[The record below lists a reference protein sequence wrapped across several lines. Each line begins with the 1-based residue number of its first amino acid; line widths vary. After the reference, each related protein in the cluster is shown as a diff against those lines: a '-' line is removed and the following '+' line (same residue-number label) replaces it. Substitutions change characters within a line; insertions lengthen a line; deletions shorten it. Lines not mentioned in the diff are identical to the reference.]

1 MPTRL
6 ITPSQLSLFSISPV
20 NGAWWEE
27 LQQCIPLD
35 LTEVVRADQAVDASG
50 MGRDAAGGQHTP
62 HHPFHPFGVVL
73 DLGAVLAEDPPGDVF
88 RGCRAASSEQ
98 LHQHQRLVDV
108 QHAHPPVDV
117 LRKVFIRTGSCGLH
131 Q

>member
-50 MGRDAAGGQHTP
+50 MRRDAVGGQHP
-62 HHPFHPFGVVL
+62 LHHPFHTFVVVL
-73 DLGAVLAEDPPGDVF
+73 DLGAVLAKDPPSDVF
-88 RGCRAASSEQ
+88 CRCRAASSEQ
-98 LHQHQRLVDV
+98 LHQHQRLIDV
-108 QHAHPPVDV
+108 RHAHPPVDV
-117 LRKVFIRTGSCGLH
+117 LGEAVVGT
-131 Q
+131 